1 MTVSDVRTDLGAEEV
16 VERTPW
22 PAAILGLLARYP
34 LGAAGALV
42 VLRMVFAAVFAEVD
56 APYAPDGKA
65 CW

>member
-22 PAAILGLLARYP
+22 PAALLGLIARYP

-42 VLRMVFAAVFAEVD
+42 VPTSRRSRAVCSCNSCNRTAV
-56 APYAPDGKA
+56 
-65 CW
+65 